1 MIKGKKRRKKRRGRL
16 DMQFITSSISTT
28 LVLIL
33 LGMVVFCVLTAN
45 NLSDYVRENINFS
58 LVLAE
63 PIKADQLKAFHRN
76 LLKEPFVKEAEYIS
90 KEQALQ
96 EQTEA
101 LGTDPKD
108 FLGYNPF
115 SASIELKLNA
125 NYAHQD
131 SLIKI
136 ENQLEQSKYITEVI
150 YQKDLLNAVNENI
163 KKITIAL
170 FVLALVLT
178 LISFALINNT
188 IRLGIYSQRFLI
200 HTMKLVGA
208 SWGFI
213 RRPFIKR
220 NVWSGVIAALLA
232 NLVLLGSAYLLVKY
246 NPELIEVV
254 TPEIMLI
261 VAGSVLV
268 FGIFITFV
276 CSFFSINR
284 YLRMKES
291 QLY

>member
-1 MIKGKKRRKKRRGRL
+1 
-16 DMQFITSSISTT
+16 MQFITSSISTM

-33 LGMVVFCVLTAN
+33 LGMVVFLVLTAN
-45 NLSDYVRENINFS
+45 NLSTYVRENINFS
-58 LVLAE
+58 LILTDPMKPEEVKEFHKNL
-63 PIKADQLKAFHRN
+63 IKKD
-76 LLKEPFVKEAEYIS
+76 FVKEAEYIS
-90 KEQALQ
+90 KEQALE

-125 NYAHQD
+125 DYAISD

-136 ENQLEQSKYITEVI
+136 EKELEKNKYVTEVI

-163 KKITIAL
+163 RNIT
-170 FVLALVLT
+170 FVLLILSLILAF
-178 LISFALINNT
+178 ISFALINNT
-188 IRLGIYSQRFLI
+188 IRLGIYSQRFII

-208 SWGFI
+208 KWSFI
-213 RRPFIKR
+213 RRPFVRK
-220 NVWSGVIAALLA
+220 NVWSGVVAAILA
-232 NLVLLGSAYLLVKY
+232 NLIFLGVSYFLVQY
-246 NPELIEVV
+246 NPELVV
-254 TPEIMLI
+254 IFTPEILLI
-261 VAGSVLV
+261 VAGAVLI
-268 FGIFITFV
+268 FGIFITFI
-276 CSFFSINR
+276 SSLLSINR

>member
-1 MIKGKKRRKKRRGRL
+1 MAKRKKRRGNKIN
-16 DMQFITSSISTT
+16 MQFITSSISIM

-33 LGMVVFCVLTAN
+33 LGLVVFLVLTAN
-45 NLSDYVRENINFS
+45 NLSTYVRENINFS
-58 LVLAE
+58 IVLSD
-63 PIKADQLKAFHRN
+63 PIKPEQLKDFHRN

-90 KEQALQ
+90 KEEALE
-96 EQTEA
+96 EQIKV

-125 NYAHQD
+125 DYAVQD
-131 SLIKI
+131 SLLKI
-136 ENQLEQSKYITEVI
+136 EKYLEKNNHISEVI

-163 KKITIAL
+163 KKITFIL
-170 FVLALVLT
+170 LVLSLVLT
-178 LISFALINNT
+178 FISFALINNT

-208 SWGFI
+208 GWGFI
-213 RRPFIKR
+213 RRPFLRR

-232 NLVLLGSAYLLVKY
+232 NVILLGSAYLLIEY
-246 NPELIEVV
+246 NPEMIKIV

-261 VAGSVLV
+261 VAGSVLI
-268 FGIFITFV
+268 FGLFITFI

-284 YLRMKES
+284 FLRMKES
-291 QLY
+291 DLYY

>member
-1 MIKGKKRRKKRRGRL
+1 M
-16 DMQFITSSISTT
+16 

-33 LGMVVFCVLTAN
+33 LGMVVFLVLTAN
-45 NLSDYVRENINFS
+45 NLSTYVRENINFS
-58 LVLAE
+58 LILTDPMKPEEVKEFHKNL
-63 PIKADQLKAFHRN
+63 IKKD
-76 LLKEPFVKEAEYIS
+76 FVKEAEYIS
-90 KEQALQ
+90 KEQALE

-125 NYAHQD
+125 DYAISD

-136 ENQLEQSKYITEVI
+136 EKELEKNKYVTEVI

-163 KKITIAL
+163 RNIT
-170 FVLALVLT
+170 FVLLILSLILAF
-178 LISFALINNT
+178 ISFALINNT
-188 IRLGIYSQRFLI
+188 IRLGIYSQRFII

-208 SWGFI
+208 KWSFI
-213 RRPFIKR
+213 RRPFVRK
-220 NVWSGVIAALLA
+220 NVWSGVVAAILA
-232 NLVLLGSAYLLVKY
+232 NLIFLGVSYFLVQY
-246 NPELIEVV
+246 NPELVV
-254 TPEIMLI
+254 IFTPEILLV
-261 VAGSVLV
+261 VAGAVLI
-268 FGIFITFV
+268 FGIFITFI
-276 CSFFSINR
+276 SSLLSINR

>member
-1 MIKGKKRRKKRRGRL
+1 
-16 DMQFITSSISTT
+16 MQFITSSISTM

-33 LGMVVFCVLTAN
+33 LGMVVFLVLTAN
-45 NLSDYVRENINFS
+45 NLSTYVRENINFS
-58 LVLAE
+58 LILTDPMKPEEVKEFHKNL
-63 PIKADQLKAFHRN
+63 IKKD
-76 LLKEPFVKEAEYIS
+76 FVKEAEYIS
-90 KEQALQ
+90 KEQALE

-125 NYAHQD
+125 DYAISD

-136 ENQLEQSKYITEVI
+136 EKELEKNKYVTEVI

-163 KKITIAL
+163 RNIT
-170 FVLALVLT
+170 FVLLILSLILAF
-178 LISFALINNT
+178 ISFALINNT
-188 IRLGIYSQRFLI
+188 IRLGIYSQRFII

-208 SWGFI
+208 KWSFI
-213 RRPFIKR
+213 RRPFVRK
-220 NVWSGVIAALLA
+220 NVWSGVVAAILA
-232 NLVLLGSAYLLVKY
+232 NLIFLGVSYFLVQY
-246 NPELIEVV
+246 NPELVV
-254 TPEIMLI
+254 IFTPEILLV
-261 VAGSVLV
+261 VAGAVLI
-268 FGIFITFV
+268 FGIFITFI
-276 CSFFSINR
+276 SSLLSINR

>member
-1 MIKGKKRRKKRRGRL
+1 
-16 DMQFITSSISTT
+16 MQFITSSISIM

-33 LGMVVFCVLTAN
+33 LGLVVFLVLTAN
-45 NLSDYVRENINFS
+45 NLSTYVRENINFS
-58 LVLAE
+58 IVLSD
-63 PIKADQLKAFHRN
+63 PIQPEQLKDFHRN

-90 KEQALQ
+90 KEEALEEQAK
-96 EQTEA
+96 A

-125 NYAHQD
+125 DYAVQD
-131 SLIKI
+131 SLLKI
-136 ENQLEQSKYITEVI
+136 EEYLEKNKYISEVI

-163 KKITIAL
+163 TKITFAL
-170 FVLALVLT
+170 LVLSLVLT
-178 LISFALINNT
+178 FISFALINNT

-208 SWGFI
+208 GWGFI
-213 RRPFIKR
+213 RAPFLRR

-232 NLVLLGSAYLLVKY
+232 NVILLGSAYLLVQY
-246 NPELIEVV
+246 NPEMINIV

-261 VAGSVLV
+261 VAGSVLI
-268 FGIFITFV
+268 FGLSITFI

-284 YLRMKES
+284 FLRMKES
-291 QLY
+291 DLYY